1 MKAQK
6 ILPVVFALALSST
19 SAFSLTLEFDFG
31 NAATL
36 PSGNWN
42 ILTTSSGPATNAID
56 FVTGLGTGV
65 SLTPSIP
72 GWSGSTV
79 LGDGFAT
86 TGWVASEA
94 SGDCF
99 FGYGNGSFVFGGLTP
114 GANYSLEWVASTTDF
129 MTWAGSGYQANGQNA
144 SHNQNNTLTDIAL
157 WNPKTAQSNKDWMV
171 WDSVTA
177 DGTGKIT
184 VTVTDGGFGSMSLAN
199 AARLTSVP
207 EPSTYVMIGA
217 GALGLLATRRRRA

>member
-1 MKAQK
+1 
-6 ILPVVFALALSST
+6 
-19 SAFSLTLEFDFG
+19 
-31 NAATL
+31 
-36 PSGNWN
+36 
-42 ILTTSSGPATNAID
+42 
-56 FVTGLGTGV
+56 
-65 SLTPSIP
+65 
-72 GWSGSTV
+72 
-79 LGDGFAT
+79 
-86 TGWVASEA
+86 
-94 SGDCF
+94 
-99 FGYGNGSFVFGGLTP
+99 
-114 GANYSLEWVASTTDF
+114 